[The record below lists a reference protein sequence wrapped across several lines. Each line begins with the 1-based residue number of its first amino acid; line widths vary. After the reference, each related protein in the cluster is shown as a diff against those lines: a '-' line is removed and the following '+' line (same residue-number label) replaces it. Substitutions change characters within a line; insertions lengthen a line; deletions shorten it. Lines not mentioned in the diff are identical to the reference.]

1 MFIKAPS
8 SQRERVRDGNFRK
21 PTIYYHDFTAR
32 PLRRAGGRARMMRLK
47 FLRIYASDL
56 EKKKRL
62 SVSRVPHCPAGAS
75 PHALAGLP
83 RKSTNTILL
92 RAR

>member
-1 MFIKAPS
+1 
-8 SQRERVRDGNFRK
+8 
-21 PTIYYHDFTAR
+21 
-32 PLRRAGGRARMMRLK
+32 MMRLK
-47 FLRIYASDL
+47 ILRIYASDL

-62 SVSRVPHCPAGAS
+62 SVSRVPHCPAGA